1 MRRATESNQNGI
13 RYVHNVHCSENHYN
27 ETILP
32 IIMIRCIGMCLLQ
45 VKRLKSKLLFITA
58 EHLIS

>member
-1 MRRATESNQNGI
+1 MFNILLQLDDTSALCNVSMRRATESNQNGI

-32 IIMIRCIGMCLLQ
+32 IIMIRCIGMCLL
-45 VKRLKSKLLFITA
+45 
-58 EHLIS
+58 

>member
-32 IIMIRCIGMCLLQ
+32 IIMIRCIGMCLL
-45 VKRLKSKLLFITA
+45 
-58 EHLIS
+58 